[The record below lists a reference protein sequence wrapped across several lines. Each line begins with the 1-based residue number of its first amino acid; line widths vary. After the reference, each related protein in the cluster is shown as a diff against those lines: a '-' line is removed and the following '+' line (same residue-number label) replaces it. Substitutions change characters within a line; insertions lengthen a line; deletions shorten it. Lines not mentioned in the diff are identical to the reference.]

1 MKPFFSGKVLIY
13 MNIQKIQQ
21 ISLKIFF
28 PAMYLCAF
36 TVIVALW
43 VEAFIGPD
51 DEEFYK
57 LIPTFFVIGLA
68 SLITWLVTVIIE
80 LKNIVKIKK

>member
-1 MKPFFSGKVLIY
+1 MD
-13 MNIQKIQQ
+13 IQKTQRVA
-21 ISLKIFF
+21 LKIFF

-43 VEAFIGPD
+43 TEAFVGPD

-80 LKNIVKIKK
+80 LKNIVKTKK